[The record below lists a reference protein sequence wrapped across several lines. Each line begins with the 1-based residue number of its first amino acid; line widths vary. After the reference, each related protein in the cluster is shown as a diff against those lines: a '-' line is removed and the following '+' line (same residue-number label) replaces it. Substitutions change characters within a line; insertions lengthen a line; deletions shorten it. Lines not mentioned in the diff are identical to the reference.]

1 MAIHKRL
8 ALLAVVVA
16 APAYADKPQIQWNPD
31 YDFSAVGTYQWQ
43 APPGASLEEVDPFL
57 HRRIITALNQ
67 ELEEA
72 GLTEADSDP
81 DAYVTYYGSKS
92 TEVRLE
98 TDAYGY
104 AFGGYGMGGW
114 GHYGYGMGGPVSST
128 TRVVEYDE
136 GTLVV
141 DIWDAGNRELV
152 WRGSV
157 SGILISDDPEK
168 TQKNV
173 VKAIESMGKQA
184 AKLRKKREQERREE
198 SS

>member
-1 MAIHKRL
+1 MTIDRRL
-8 ALLAVVVA
+8 ALLAVLVA

-31 YDFSAVGTYQWQ
+31 YDFTSIHTYQWQ
-43 APPGASLEEVDPFL
+43 APPDMSLEDVDPFL
-57 HRRIITALNQ
+57 HKRILTELNE
-67 ELEEA
+67 ELAET
-72 GLTEADSDP
+72 GLTEAESDP
-81 DAYVTYYGSKS
+81 DVYVTYYGSKN

-98 TDAYGY
+98 TDSYGY
-104 AFGGYGMGGW
+104 AYAGYGMGGW

-128 TRVVEYDE
+128 TRVVQYDE

-141 DIWDAGNRELV
+141 DIWDADERELV

-184 AKLRKKREQERREE
+184 AKLRKKRQKELDE